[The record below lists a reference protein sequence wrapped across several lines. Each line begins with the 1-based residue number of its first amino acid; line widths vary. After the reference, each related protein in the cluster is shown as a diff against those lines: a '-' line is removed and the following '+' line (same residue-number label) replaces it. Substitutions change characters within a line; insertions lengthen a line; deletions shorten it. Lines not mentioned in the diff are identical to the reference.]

1 MVISIFIVADR
12 AFLNALLGHL
22 QRNVDQAVC
31 LVTLRGKNAQ
41 FHGI

>member
-1 MVISIFIVADR
+1 MVISVFIVADR

-22 QRNVDQAVC
+22 QRNVVQPS